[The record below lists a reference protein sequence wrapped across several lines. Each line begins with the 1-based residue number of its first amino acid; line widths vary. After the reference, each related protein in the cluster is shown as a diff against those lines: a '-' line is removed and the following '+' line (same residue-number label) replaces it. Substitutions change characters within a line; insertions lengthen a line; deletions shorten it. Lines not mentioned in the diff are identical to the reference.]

1 MNGKGKSKVSKQ
13 FLLILR
19 QSGDVLFFL
28 NVRRLRG
35 YTATLPLF
43 VKGHSHGQHSVL
55 FSMRSAHLD
64 GCADLAGLNG
74 LPLTGAVELKGLG
87 GKMPVLPEG
96 LLAEIKLPKF
106 TNFAWSPSK
115 DCAAL

>member
-1 MNGKGKSKVSKQ
+1 
-13 FLLILR
+13 
-19 QSGDVLFFL
+19 
-28 NVRRLRG
+28 
-35 YTATLPLF
+35 
-43 VKGHSHGQHSVL
+43 
-55 FSMRSAHLD
+55 MRSAHLD

-96 LLAEIKLPKF
+96 LLAEIKLSKF